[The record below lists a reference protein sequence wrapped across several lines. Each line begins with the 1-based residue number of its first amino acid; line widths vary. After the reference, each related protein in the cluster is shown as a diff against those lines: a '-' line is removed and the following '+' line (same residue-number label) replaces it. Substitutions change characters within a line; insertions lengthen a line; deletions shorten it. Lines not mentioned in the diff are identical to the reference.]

1 VVKKKINAFKRK
13 VQRRLGYRGLLKIFL
28 CSRILKVSFRI
39 PKCRV
44 INPVVVA
51 PTVAAVGLAFF
62 AYGFPVVGR
71 CVEIGIPQI
80 LLLVLF
86 ALVSW

>member
-1 VVKKKINAFKRK
+1 MIAQARSLVLCLSRAKAHSK
-13 VQRRLGYRGLLKIFL
+13 LIFL
-28 CSRILKVSFRI
+28 GN
-39 PKCRV
+39 PMCRV
-44 INPVVVA
+44 IHPVVVA

-71 CVEIGIPQI
+71 CVEIGIPQL

-86 ALVSW
+86 ALVS